1 MLEDPGVPPQDH
13 IDAQTHSLTDSHTP
27 PSRVLLKTIA
37 CPFCQTE
44 TRKPKSLKRGVSP
57 TSEAVWGSRVGT
69 LAHGGQV
76 YTGIHI
82 CVTPAPAYNWRQRLP
97 RLASQ
102 KIRYG
107 SRGRRSSCS
116 GTLCGPHTEASSSP
130 HTQGRRLNG
139 SDCHVVK
146 KKTGEIRKGERTP
159 SLSRGPA
166 RRPLRAPAQRPWG
179 PDPLPTPP
187 GRSPPAGAVPALT
200 SSSWCWQKPRRSGKT
215 ERREKGAPG
224 KGGPSPSCCAAAAAA
239 AAAAGPGGPRSM

>member
-1 MLEDPGVPPQDH
+1 MIAHVENQGIRGTCTPLTPTRSPNSWPTPYLKATIDELQTNKTKMGEKPKREPSVCWEDPGVPPQDH
-13 IDAQTHSLTDSHTP
+13 IYGQRHSFTDSHTP

-82 CVTPAPAYNWRQRLP
+82 CVTPAVAYNWRQRLP

-107 SRGRRSSCS
+107 SGGGGGIRV
-116 GTLCGPHTEASSSP
+116 LGPSAAR
-130 HTQGRRLNG
+130 TQ
-139 SDCHVVK
+139 K
-146 KKTGEIRKGERTP
+146 
-159 SLSRGPA
+159 
-166 RRPLRAPAQRPWG
+166 
-179 PDPLPTPP
+179 
-187 GRSPPAGAVPALT
+187 PALLRT
-200 SSSWCWQKPRRSGKT
+200 HRVVG
-215 ERREKGAPG
+215 
-224 KGGPSPSCCAAAAAA
+224 
-239 AAAAGPGGPRSM
+239 SMAVTAT